1 MPVGRQRCTA
11 TFVLT
16 STAPRQLLL
25 TIQSSIVTNST
36 GHLLLTKSVS
46 PVSPFISL
54 DSLYSTSPYC
64 TPAKGAPVLAVFWLC
79 IFRASWVPSSTSFIP
94 CSLSGD
100 TFGSILSPPPFML
113 HLLAILC
120 TSTASLTLRMRASL
134 YFFPILNSLLPRGH
148 FYLHALLSTDNSKP
162 EPIFLF
168 LKMLP
173 RTVPSLQMSSSF
185 SCSHSYKLCSY
196 LHLPL
201 CLLLSFSYQPI
212 LNPSL

>member
-1 MPVGRQRCTA
+1 MPVGRQRCNA

-16 STAPRQLLL
+16 STAPQRQLLL
-25 TIQSSIVTNST
+25 TARSSIVTNST

-46 PVSPFISL
+46 PVSLCISL

-64 TPAKGAPVLAVFWLC
+64 TPAKGAPVLLAVFWLC
-79 IFRASWVPSSTSFIP
+79 IFRASRVPSPTAFIP

-120 TSTASLTLRMRASL
+120 TSTASLTLRMTASL

-148 FYLHALLSTDNSKP
+148 FYLHALLPTDNSKP

-201 CLLLSFSYQPI
+201 SSTFI
-212 LNPSL
+212 